1 MPYLDTG
8 RISLFHEDTGSS
20 GVPTLLLH
28 ELGGSSESWR
38 TVIPLLA
45 ADRRVIAVDMR
56 CAGRSEKPPGAF
68 SLVDVADDLDALL
81 AALGVEW
88 VDVIG
93 AALGSLV
100 GALLA
105 IRHPARVR
113 RLMMAAVAPDMAGA
127 TRAYV
132 AERAEK
138 VRVVGMRGVAE
149 ASLANSFP
157 ESRAAERAAYRAIYL
172 ANDPAGYAE
181 LSLALARLEVTAA
194 DWGAISAPTLVVSG
208 AHDFLWPPPLGREVV
223 ALIHGARFTA
233 MEDAGHFPHLQAP
246 ARLADL
252 ARDFF
257 CKLIF
262 SNHPGEGR
270 GPGFSFSR
278 GRRMGPGLRRGGF
291 FFKNYRPELSAS
303 SASRSRRRARCT

>member
-1 MPYLDTG
+1 MPYIDIG
-8 RISLFHEDTGSS
+8 RVSLFHEDVGS
-20 GVPTLLLH
+20 GGIPVLLLH

-38 TVIPLLA
+38 GVTPLLA

-68 SLVDVADDLDALL
+68 TLADIVEDLDALL
-81 AALGVEW
+81 AALGLER
-88 VDVIG
+88 VDVMG

-113 RLMMAAVAPDMAGA
+113 RLMMCAVAPDMAGP

-157 ESRAAERAAYRAIYL
+157 ASRAAERAAYRAIYL
-172 ANDPAGYAE
+172 ANDPAAYAE
-181 LSLALARLEVTAA
+181 LSLALGRLELTPA
-194 DWGAISAPTLVVSG
+194 DWGAIRVPVLVASG
-208 AHDFLWPPPLGREVV
+208 AHDFLWPPPLGREVA
-223 ALIHGARFTA
+223 ALIPGARFTA
-233 MEDAGHFPHLQAP
+233 LEDAGHFPHLQAP
-246 ARLADL
+246 ASLARLAHDL
-252 ARDFF
+252 LDA
-257 CKLIF
+257 
-262 SNHPGEGR
+262 P
-270 GPGFSFSR
+270 
-278 GRRMGPGLRRGGF
+278 
-291 FFKNYRPELSAS
+291 A
-303 SASRSRRRARCT
+303 A